1 MDVINNINNDRDLME
16 FAVPT
21 IDAILTEEPQILR
34 EVVQNVVSSQG
45 KDKFMQSLKSFMPHA
60 RLPFICYQFSMARLT
75 TMTNGRAFCS
85 TSFTSKSILTCNSG
99 TTSDQKCRTS
109 V

>member
-1 MDVINNINNDRDLME
+1 MYIEAIMDVINNINNDRDLME

-45 KDKFMQSLKSFMPHA
+45 KDKFMQSLKSFMYVLDH
-60 RLPFICYQFSMARLT
+60 
-75 TMTNGRAFCS
+75 RAA
-85 TSFTSKSILTCNSG
+85 TC
-99 TTSDQKCRTS
+99 
-109 V
+109 